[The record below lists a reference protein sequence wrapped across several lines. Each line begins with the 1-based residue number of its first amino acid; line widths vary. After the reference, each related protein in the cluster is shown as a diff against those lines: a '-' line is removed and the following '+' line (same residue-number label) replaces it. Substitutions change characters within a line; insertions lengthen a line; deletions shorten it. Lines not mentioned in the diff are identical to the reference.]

1 MRKEQENDKRRFYLT
16 GEKIVKTLSENGIRV
31 RETEGFLKE
40 TFTSLCFH
48 SGKAE
53 KGGLLFAKGIG
64 FRTEYLEEAISRG
77 ISGYVAEQLFEA
89 AVPGLL
95 VSDCKEAMGIVS
107 RAFYEDPQKE
117 LVTAAVTGTNG
128 KTTTVH
134 FLEKIFEVH
143 SGRRPGYIA
152 TDGCFDGAAEQE
164 MRMTTPESADS
175 YGMMRCAADS
185 GCGYFVMECSSQSE
199 KMKRLAGMRFDV
211 GIFTNITDDHYSPL
225 EHSSFEEYLSCKLG
239 IVKRFRNVV
248 INLDDSHAK
257 EVVAA
262 AADACR
268 IVTCSA
274 HPETGADVYVKKI
287 KNMGLRPVFTAV
299 TPEWEQEIEVP
310 VPGLFN
316 ISNAL
321 EALAAGYVLGI
332 APETIAEGIRKTFV
346 HGRMFVYDINGYP
359 AVVDYAH
366 NFAAVQSAL
375 TTIKELYPKKKIV
388 MVFGCPGTTGLQR
401 RKDMVFAARPFV
413 ERILITNDDPHD
425 VDPQTIIR
433 EIESYAGKA
442 GIPYETIP
450 DRKECIEKAVR
461 EMTPEEILFV
471 TAKGNE
477 HFIKA
482 GKTSQYY
489 DGDPQIVKRALLER
503 KEM

>member
-1 MRKEQENDKRRFYLT
+1 MT
-16 GEKIVKTLSENGIRV
+16 GEKIVKVLSENGITV
-31 RETEGFLKE
+31 RETEGFRKE

-53 KGGLLFAKGIG
+53 KGGLLFAKGSG
-64 FRTEYLEEAISRG
+64 FRKEYLDEAVSRG

-95 VSDCKEAMGIVS
+95 VSDCKEAMGITS
-107 RAFYEDPQKE
+107 KAFFEDPQKE

-134 FLEKIFEVH
+134 FLEKIFEAH
-143 SGRRPGYIA
+143 SGRKTGYIA
-152 TDGCFDGAAEQE
+152 TDGCFDGAFEQE
-164 MRMTTPESADS
+164 MHMTTPESVDS
-175 YGMMRCAADS
+175 YDMMRRAADC
-185 GCGYFVMECSSQSE
+185 GCRYFVMECSSQSE

-225 EHSSFEEYLSCKLG
+225 EHGSFEEYLSCKLG
-239 IVKRFRNVV
+239 IVKRFRNAVV
-248 INLDDSHAK
+248 NLDDPHAK
-257 EVVAA
+257 EVLFAA
-262 AADACR
+262 AGAER
-268 IVTCSA
+268 IVTCSI
-274 HPETGADVYVKKI
+274 HPETGADVYVKEI

-299 TPEWEQEIEVP
+299 TPQWEQEIEVP

-321 EALAAGYVLGI
+321 EALAAGYVMGL
-332 APETIAEGIRKTFV
+332 APETIAEGIGKTFV

-366 NFAAVQSAL
+366 NFAAVRSAL
-375 TTIKELYPKKKIV
+375 EAVKELYPKKKIV
-388 MVFGCPGTTGLQR
+388 MVFGCSGTTGLQR
-401 RKDMVFAARPFV
+401 RKDIVLAAEPFV
-413 ERILITNDDPHD
+413 EKMYITNDDPHD

-433 EIESYAGKA
+433 EIASYAKKT

-450 DRKECIEKAVR
+450 DRKECIEKAVH

-477 HFIKA
+477 HFIKV
-482 GKTSQYY
+482 GKELQYY
-489 DGDPQIVKRALLER
+489 EGDPQIVEQALFER
-503 KEM
+503 RETVCLRSQ